1 MTHIVYL
8 ILNDCNWT
16 QNDIEK
22 QETEPVKTSKE
33 ENIATTNYNED
44 SNDPDYLK
52 KMIDENPN
60 NPLFLKKYAQFLF
73 QVSLQKKNYVHMRAY
88 THRLGIYN
96 VRPDSTPKQIF
107 ILLNIK
113 CTDDTKSKLWYR
125 PTLKIVLHFHNILTE

>member
-1 MTHIVYL
+1 MRHIVYL

-33 ENIATTNYNED
+33 ENVAENLTTTNYNED

-73 QVSLQKKNYVHMRAY
+73 QVRLQKKILMFICA
-88 THRLGIYN
+88 HRH
-96 VRPDSTPKQIF
+96 
-107 ILLNIK
+107 
-113 CTDDTKSKLWYR
+113 
-125 PTLKIVLHFHNILTE
+125 IV

>member
-8 ILNDCNWT
+8 IQNDCNWT

-33 ENIATTNYNED
+33 ENVAENLTTTNYNED

-60 NPLFLKKYAQFLF
+60 NPLFLKKYAQLLF
-73 QVSLQKKNYVHMRAY
+73 QV
-88 THRLGIYN
+88 RL
-96 VRPDSTPKQIF
+96 
-107 ILLNIK
+107 
-113 CTDDTKSKLWYR
+113 
-125 PTLKIVLHFHNILTE
+125 